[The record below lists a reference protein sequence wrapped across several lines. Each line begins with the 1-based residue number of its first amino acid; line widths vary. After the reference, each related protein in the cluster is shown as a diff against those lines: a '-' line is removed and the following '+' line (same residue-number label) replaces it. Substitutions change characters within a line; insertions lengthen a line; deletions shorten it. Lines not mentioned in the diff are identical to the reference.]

1 MPKKVKSVWELVA
14 ENKTG
19 AAFAQISGDLGKTNK
34 AFNALSAGAGLIKG
48 AVVGAVGLFAAKAFQ
63 SADATAKL
71 ALKLNSTTEALSQL
85 NYVADRSG
93 VSTQSV
99 SNALRDMGKN
109 ASLAAAGKGEAKDA
123 LLELGIS
130 AERFK
135 SLQAEDQLLVMAQ
148 ALQSIEDPADKSRL
162 AMQVMGE
169 SGSEMIKVMAGGPG
183 PIRDLMREADS
194 LGLTLKTG
202 TSKAAERAA
211 DAMTKITAS
220 GKALQVTLVNVL
232 GPSVAYIANAIGN
245 SLPEAVFIARKS
257 IVTLRAMGT
266 DAASS
271 LYSVSGFFSDLASNL
286 PFVGEAFAKDAV
298 VAKQT
303 AADLK
308 DLAAVYQD
316 EFLGMRFSIEDY
328 TAAVSDSADTT
339 GVLNDELKGLAG
351 RQCEEAAAAAAGAAA
366 AKEAA
371 KKRAEAAKVVAAELA
386 AVERRIATIY
396 EETRTPVE
404 EYSAAI
410 QELLALR
417 GEGLD
422 DDTFTRAVIRAQERL
437 EGLAET
443 AEETGAELTEF
454 GKQAAANVQTQFADF
469 LFDPF
474 EAGLGGMLD
483 GFVTTLRR
491 MAAEAAAQQI
501 FDKFGGAEGV
511 GAVLNSLFGGL
522 IPGRATGGP
531 MAAGM
536 PYWAG
541 EHGRELIVP
550 VTNSRAIP
558 AGGAGVTIN
567 NNINVSA
574 PNGQVDRRS
583 LQQLQAAA
591 GEATSRALARNR

>member
-93 VSTQSV
+93 VSAQSV

-351 RQCEEAAAAAAGAAA
+351 RQREEAAAAAAGAAA

-511 GAVLNSLFGGL
+511 GGVLNSLFGGL
-522 IPGRATGGP
+522 IPGRTTGGP

-558 AGGAGVTIN
+558 GGGVGVTIN
-567 NNINVSA
+567 NNINVAA